1 MNYRSLGLGALLFLS
16 ACSSQ
21 NIQGV
26 QTFSFAAGD
35 HRPGQLV
42 YAQEP
47 PVGGPHN
54 PSWQNCGVYQAPLYN
69 EYAVHS
75 LEHGAVWITYG
86 SQVAAADVTVLE
98 GLARGRTHVLVSPT
112 AQPSPDIVL
121 SAWGKQL
128 KVDGVQDD
136 RIGAFLKTYEQGPTT
151 PERGAPCTGGSSGTT

>member
-1 MNYRSLGLGALLFLS
+1 MNHPTLGLGLLLFLS

-35 HRPGQLV
+35 HRPGKLI

-54 PSWQNCGVYQAPLYN
+54 PSWQNCAVYQAPVYN

-86 SQVAAADVTVLE
+86 SQVDAADVAVLE
-98 GLARGRTHVLVSPT
+98 GLARGRTHVLVSPL
-112 AQPSPDIVL
+112 AQSSSDIVL

-136 RIGAFLKTYEQGPTT
+136 RIGAFLKAYEQGPTT
-151 PERGAPCTGGSSGTT
+151 PERGAPCTGGSSGTA